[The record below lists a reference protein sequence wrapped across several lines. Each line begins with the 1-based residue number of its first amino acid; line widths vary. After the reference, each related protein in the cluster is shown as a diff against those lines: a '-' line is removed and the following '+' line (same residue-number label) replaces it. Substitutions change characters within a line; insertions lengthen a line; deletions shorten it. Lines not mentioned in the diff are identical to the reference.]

1 MEFTLVYDGKLTSNA
16 NASRKHQLRQQF
28 HQQLKEL
35 WNQEPLAHLKD
46 EILRG
51 SPPDRLPVLPI
62 PRKQYEFAPL
72 VHSKLH
78 LVAELH
84 ITMLL
89 AGPLGQIIRRG
100 GDIDNRLKTLL
111 DALTVPDQNQAP
123 DGNPNP
129 GEQPF
134 FCLLEDDKL
143 ITGLSVKTDQLL
155 VPGAGSDEVRLLIRV
170 NTRAVVGTFFNLSLG
185 G

>member
-1 MEFTLVYDGKLTSNA
+1 MEFTLYYEGTLTSNA
-16 NASRKHQLRQQF
+16 KAPRKHQIRKVF
-28 HQQLKEL
+28 HEQLKVL
-35 WNQEPLAHLKD
+35 WEQEPLAHLKD
-46 EILRG
+46 ELLRG
-51 SPPDRLPVLPI
+51 SPPEQPPVLPI
-62 PRKQYEFAPL
+62 HREQYEFVPL

-89 AGPLGQIIRRG
+89 PGPPGQIIRRG

-111 DALTVPDQNQAP
+111 DALTVPQQNQTP
-123 DGNPNP
+123 DGNPDP

-143 ITGLSVKTDQLL
+143 LTGLSVKTDRLL
-155 VPGAGSDEVRLLIRV
+155 VAGAGSDDVRLLIRV
-170 NTRAVVGTFFNLSLG
+170 NTKAVVGTFFNLSLG
-185 G
+185 S